1 MKLISDPKVNY
12 KIKKNLKKGYYTY
25 SLALAH
31 SDISGYNVCPM
42 ANRIQMGE
50 DSTKKS
56 TCSSVCVGYNGF
68 AQRFPKVME
77 ARVRKTKLFYE
88 DRSKFLEILSKEI
101 SKGIVRAEKL
111 GFKPTFRLNAYS
123 DILWE
128 KQGIIE
134 NFPEVTFYDYTKIH
148 NRKVPSNYQLTYSHY
163 GKQMYTNFALHERG
177 MNVAVVFNKLPKMW
191 EGKQVINGD
200 ETDVRIDERTECG
213 DNVIVG
219 LKFKG
224 SKLELNKAINKGFVV
239 EV

>member
-1 MKLISDPKVNY
+1 MKIITILDFVNGQVNVLQYPSDKEEEEFLISKGFDVSNCEWMVTNFEQIIIIQETRMKLISDPKVNY

-88 DRSKFLEILSKEI
+88 DR
-101 SKGIVRAEKL
+101 
-111 GFKPTFRLNAYS
+111 
-123 DILWE
+123 
-128 KQGIIE
+128 
-134 NFPEVTFYDYTKIH
+134 
-148 NRKVPSNYQLTYSHY
+148 
-163 GKQMYTNFALHERG
+163 
-177 MNVAVVFNKLPKMW
+177 
-191 EGKQVINGD
+191 
-200 ETDVRIDERTECG
+200 
-213 DNVIVG
+213 
-219 LKFKG
+219 
-224 SKLELNKAINKGFVV
+224 
-239 EV
+239 